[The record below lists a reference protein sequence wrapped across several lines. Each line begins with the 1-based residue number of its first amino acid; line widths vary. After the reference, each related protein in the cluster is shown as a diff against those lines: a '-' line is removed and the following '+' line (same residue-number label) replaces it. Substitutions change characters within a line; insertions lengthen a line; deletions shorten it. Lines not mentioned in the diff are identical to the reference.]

1 MDRLVTPPSPR
12 MMPDTSPTDSPLS
25 RATRRTPWRRM
36 ALRICL
42 VSFFCCLP
50 DCPQTIWAWGSGRA
64 SFVYDLMEP
73 HRPEVDRYVLDFVR
87 RQAFMPQDFVI
98 DAKGVCRL
106 HPDLARMLCERI
118 DEGRRRASETIMQ
131 AAACL
136 LDSDC
141 EAGTGVKRY
150 VVGAE

>member
-1 MDRLVTPPSPR
+1 MRQDVLRRSNRNARHPMNALLNYAYAVVESEVR
-12 MMPDTSPTDSPLS
+12 IAIAAAGLDPTIGHLHVCQP
-25 RATRRTPWRRM
+25 
-36 ALRICL
+36 
-42 VSFFCCLP
+42 
-50 DCPQTIWAWGSGRA
+50 GRA

-87 RQAFMPQDFVI
+87 RQAFMPRDFVI

-106 HPDLARMLCERI
+106 HPDLARILCERI

-131 AAACL
+131 AEACL